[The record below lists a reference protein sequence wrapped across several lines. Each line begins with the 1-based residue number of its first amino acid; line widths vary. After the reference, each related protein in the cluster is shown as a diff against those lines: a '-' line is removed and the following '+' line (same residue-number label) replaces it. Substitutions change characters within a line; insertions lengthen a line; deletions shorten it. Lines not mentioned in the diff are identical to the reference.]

1 MITIFADDSKDRKG
15 LGDIAIAI
23 SEILHIEDMDISI
36 DVCHIDSGWPLLC
49 RRTGGLSVATAAST
63 TTEP

>member
-36 DVCHIDSGWPLLC
+36 SRINSCMSICKSN
-49 RRTGGLSVATAAST
+49 TS
-63 TTEP
+63 